1 MAKMYGYSGKV
12 TGKKG
17 DNVFSVRGGEQ
28 IVRQYNPIVANPSTK
43 NQVKSRSRLKL
54 MSQLSAVYAAIIA
67 MPKEGNVT
75 ARNKFVAKNYDISS
89 VNGQGV
95 AQIDL
100 PYVQLTDSQREFN
113 KFIVSRASG
122 NSIDVSLQVAAVYSR
137 VVWAVVAKS
146 ANEKL
151 RVFASEVV
159 ENATPGVANTFS
171 AKLPYTA
178 EAIVVYGYGITDS
191 NAKAEGLF
199 GDLNSPTAES
209 VAKLIASRSL
219 STSDYVLTAT
229 LGTYMEVGTNDA
241 ANAQGGGMGSGG
253 STSIDGNVIPAMP
266 TIGGYTPF
274 AEFTD
279 VIISAAV
286 GATIHYTTDGSTP
299 TTSSPVY
306 SEAIHLTANA
316 TIKAIAV
323 KDGLSSA
330 VNTKVFTK
338 QAGGDIPV
346 VAPNITFNP
355 DPWNGSGSC
364 GVTITAEAGA
374 EIHYTE
380 DGSTP
385 TSESTLYEGAFNITS
400 RKTIKAIAIVQ
411 GTSSAV
417 TTKTPGTDNEGYGD
431 TN

>member
-28 IVRQYNPIVANPSTK
+28 IIRQYNPIVANPSTK
-43 NQVKSRSRLKL
+43 NQVKARSRMKL

-75 ARNKFVAKNYDISS
+75 ARNKFVKKNYESSS
-89 VNGQGV
+89 VNAQGV
-95 AQIDL
+95 ASIDL
-100 PYVQLTDSQREFN
+100 PSVQLTDSQREFTQ
-113 KFIVSRASG
+113 FIVTRSSG
-122 NSIDVSLQVAAVYSR
+122 NSIDVSLQTAAVYSR

-159 ENATPGVANTFS
+159 ENSNPGLPNTFA

-178 EAIVVYGYGITDS
+178 EAIVVYGYGINDS
-191 NAKAEGLF
+191 NAKAEGAF
-199 GDLNSPTAES
+199 GDLNSPTAEQ

-241 ANAQGGGMGSGG
+241 ANSQGGGMGSG
-253 STSIDGNVIPAMP
+253 SHSSIDGETNVTVP

-274 AEFTD
+274 AEYTD
-279 VIISAAV
+279 VVISAQI

-299 TTSSPVY
+299 TEASPVY
-306 SEAIHLTANA
+306 SEPIHLTAGA

-323 KDGLSSA
+323 VGGVSSG
-330 VNTKVFTK
+330 VVTKVFTK

-346 VAPNITFNP
+346 VAPVVTFNP
-355 DPWNGSGSC
+355 NPWNGTGQCS
-364 GVTITAEAGA
+364 VTITAEQGA
-374 EIHYTE
+374 EIYYTDNNAE
-380 DGSTP
+380 PTNMATP
-385 TSESTLYEGAFNITS
+385 YEGPFNIS
-400 RKTIKAIAIVQ
+400 EAKRIKAIAYVQ
-411 GTSSAV
+411 GQPSAV
-417 TTKTPGTDNEGYGD
+417 TSAMVTISNDD

>member
-28 IVRQYNPIVANPSTK
+28 IIRQYNPIVANPSTK

-67 MPKEGNVT
+67 MPKVGNVT
-75 ARNKFVAKNYDISS
+75 SRNKFVAKNYDLSS
-89 VNGQGV
+89 VNMQNV
-95 AQIDL
+95 AVIDL
-100 PYVQLTDSQREFN
+100 PSVQLTDSQREFT
-113 KFIVSRASG
+113 KFIVTRSSG
-122 NSIDVSLQVAAVYSR
+122 NSIDVSLQAAAVYSR

-159 ENATPGVANTFS
+159 ENDTPGMPNTFA

-191 NAKAEGLF
+191 NAKAEGAF
-199 GDLNSPTAES
+199 DDLNSPTAEQ

-253 STSIDGNVIPAMP
+253 NSTIDGQTGVTVP

-274 AEFTD
+274 AEYTD
-279 VIISAAV
+279 VVISAQI

-299 TTSSPVY
+299 TTASPVY
-306 SEAIHLTANA
+306 SEPIHLTAGA

-323 KDGLSSA
+323 VNGVSSG
-330 VNTKVFTK
+330 VVTKVFTK
-338 QAGGDIPV
+338 QVGGDIPV
-346 VAPNITFNP
+346 VAPVISFNP
-355 DPWNGSGSC
+355 DPWDGTGVC
-364 GVTITAEAGA
+364 AVTITAEEGA
-374 EIHYTE
+374 EIYYTDNNAE
-380 DGSTP
+380 PSNMAEP
-385 TSESTLYEGAFNITS
+385 YEGPFNIS
-400 RKTIKAIAIVQ
+400 EQKRIKAIAYVQ
-411 GTSSAV
+411 GQASAV
-417 TTKTPGTDNEGYGD
+417 TSKSPTMD
-431 TN
+431 TNNY

>member
-28 IVRQYNPIVANPSTK
+28 IIRQYNPIVANPSTK
-43 NQVKSRSRLKL
+43 NQVKARSRMKL

-75 ARNKFVAKNYDISS
+75 ARNKFVAKNYDLSS
-89 VNGQGV
+89 VNTQGV
-95 AQIDL
+95 ALIDL
-100 PYVQLTDSQREFN
+100 PSVQLTDSQREFT
-113 KFIVSRASG
+113 KFIVTRSSG
-122 NSIDVSLQVAAVYSR
+122 NSIDVSLQTAAVYSR

-146 ANEKL
+146 AGEKL

-159 ENATPGVANTFS
+159 ENGTPGHPNTFA

-191 NAKAEGLF
+191 NAKAEGAF
-199 GDLNSPTAES
+199 GDLNSPTAEQ

-241 ANAQGGGMGSGG
+241 ANSQGGGMGSGSH
-253 STSIDGNVIPAMP
+253 STIDGNTSVTVP

-274 AEFTD
+274 AEYTD
-279 VIISAAV
+279 VVITAQV
-286 GATIHYTTDGSTP
+286 GATIYYTTDGSTP
-299 TTSSPVY
+299 TTASTQY
-306 SEAIHLTANA
+306 TQAIHLTAGA

-323 KDGLSSA
+323 VDGVSSG
-330 VNTKVFTK
+330 VVTKVFTK

-355 DPWNGSGSC
+355 NPWNGTGAC
-364 GVTITAEAGA
+364 QVTITAEAGA
-374 EIHYTE
+374 QIYYTDNGAQPSDIAE
-380 DGSTP
+380 P
-385 TSESTLYEGAFNITS
+385 YEGPFNITEQ
-400 RKTIKAIAIVQ
+400 KTIKAIAYVQ
-411 GTSSAV
+411 GQASAV
-417 TTKTPGTDNEGYGD
+417 TSKAPTLSNDD

>member
-28 IVRQYNPIVANPSTK
+28 IIRQYNPIVANPSTK
-43 NQVKSRSRLKL
+43 NQVKTRSRLKL

-75 ARNKFVAKNYDISS
+75 SRNKFVAKNYELSS
-89 VNGQGV
+89 VNAQGV
-95 AQIDL
+95 ASIDL
-100 PYVQLTDSQREFN
+100 PSVQLTDSQREFN
-113 KFIVSRASG
+113 KFIVTRSSG
-122 NSIDVSLQVAAVYSR
+122 NSIDVSLQAAAVYSR
-137 VVWAVVAKS
+137 VVWCVVAKS
-146 ANEKL
+146 SGEKL

-159 ENATPGVANTFS
+159 ENGTPGLPNTFA

-191 NAKAEGLF
+191 NAKAEGAF
-199 GDLNSPTAES
+199 GDLNSPTAEQ

-219 STSDYVLTAT
+219 STSDYVLTNT

-253 STSIDGNVIPAMP
+253 HSSIDGNTSVTVP

-274 AEFTD
+274 AEYTD
-279 VIISAAV
+279 VVISAQV
-286 GATIHYTTDGSTP
+286 GATIYYTTDGSTP
-299 TTSSPVY
+299 TTASTQY
-306 SEAIHLTANA
+306 SQPIHLTAGA

-323 KDGLSSA
+323 VDGVSSG
-330 VNTKVFTK
+330 VVTKVFTK

-355 DPWNGSGSC
+355 DPWNGQGNC
-364 GVTITAEAGA
+364 YVTISAEEGA
-374 EIHYTE
+374 EIYYTDNGAE
-380 DGSTP
+380 PSNMATP
-385 TSESTLYEGAFNITS
+385 YEGGFNITS
-400 RKTIKAIAIVQ
+400 RKTIKAIAYVQ
-411 GTSSAV
+411 GTASAV
-417 TTKTPGTDNEGYGD
+417 TTKTPQSPGSDYGD